1 MARYF
6 HKEENLKALAT
17 ILSGIAPNE
26 LRKPI
31 YIDSDHGV
39 ETVKCPHCRKII
51 RDTEFIEI
59 SRDKTVYQCPKCMN
73 YFYNP

>member
-6 HKEENLKALAT
+6 HEEDSQE
-17 ILSGIAPNE
+17 LSKLLGGVAPNE
-26 LRKPI
+26 LRRPI
-31 YIDSDHGV
+31 PVDMSHGV
-39 ETVKCPHCRKII
+39 ETVKCPHCKEVI

-73 YFYNP
+73 YFYSP